1 MHVDFF
7 IDHLD
12 LPHSFLSSF
21 KDSYNISVLNWN
33 ESSTLPPKKDPRS
46 QKDSYLIFPIS
57 SENGL
62 KIQVIKSNGFGIC
75 TPRASAM
82 LNTVPNRRRV
92 EKIQSSFFRF
102 FLTRGGTS
110 IAIIT
115 ADMIR
120 MPTTATTTTPFSID
134 KSYDLQLSQ
143 KSNLI

>member
-1 MHVDFF
+1 MNHP
-7 IDHLD
+7 L
-12 LPHSFLSSF
+12 FL
-21 KDSYNISVLNWN
+21 L
-33 ESSTLPPKKDPRS
+33 KKMPRL
-46 QKDSYLIFPIS
+46 QKDSYPIFSIS

-62 KIQVIKSNGFGIC
+62 KIQVIKSNGFGIF

-82 LNTVPNRRRV
+82 LNTVPNRSRV

-143 KSNLI
+143 KSNLILDDRHSLPSFGGFGACTSSRLLFL

>member
-1 MHVDFF
+1 MNHP
-7 IDHLD
+7 L
-12 LPHSFLSSF
+12 FL
-21 KDSYNISVLNWN
+21 L
-33 ESSTLPPKKDPRS
+33 KKMPRS
-46 QKDSYLIFPIS
+46 QKDSYPIFSIS

-62 KIQVIKSNGFGIC
+62 KIQVIKSNGFGIF

-82 LNTVPNRRRV
+82 LNTVPNRSRV
-92 EKIQSSFFRF
+92 KKIQSSFFRF

-143 KSNLI
+143 KSNLILDDRHSLPSFGGFGACTSSRLLFL